1 MPYSIRP
8 HFPVSLFNREQP
20 APFDATSNP
29 GREVPRSGPG
39 RTLQWLLG
47 CLTMASISL
56 TLSAQSTFT
65 NSGTLSVTLNGT
77 NLVFN
82 YSMATNQGY
91 VTLLS
96 ASDLGTLSA
105 SPQAVNYALVPP
117 SRQGQFVVPMNP
129 NAPVRFFR
137 LLSEQ
142 WPSYYLNYPDLSD
155 ILPSA
160 SGQISIVGTGTNRV
174 FQYTHDTYNGG
185 TGPLEIQPVY
195 NTNSGNY
202 MGYQHVYFFHS
213 NTWTL
218 AKTIPVAGAFVFDV
232 AHGHFH
238 FPFAVYG
245 LYAANPDGSIGSLLI
260 PSPKDGFC
268 IGDSYL
274 YNSSLP
280 NAGTFGYVAACSDP
294 MTLRGLSIGCVDE
307 YDQSDE
313 GQSIPIPYLTN
324 GIYWL
329 KSMVDPFNYLAE
341 GIETNNETEVKLS
354 ISNSTVRVLQ
364 TISPALTPPPGITL
378 TLPGSTNLS
387 GTVQLTANTS
397 VTNGSGVQFLVDGL
411 AFGNVVSN
419 PPYVLSWDTTSVLN
433 GTHWLAAQIA
443 DSTGHYGCSPVILV
457 MVTNVSTIPPIVQI
471 TDPVSNSTVSA
482 VITVSV
488 TAAAQ
493 VGIPIVQFYVDST
506 PLGAPVT
513 APPFMTTWNTEPSTA
528 GLHVLTA
535 SAVDQ
540 DGLSNN
546 STPVSVTVDNSHPA
560 NTIGIDVTKFQDGTN
575 VLQTP
580 AFSTTTTSDLL
591 VAFVAYDGPSNGP
604 QTATVSGGGLNWLL
618 AKRSNIQHGT
628 AEIWVANATDFL
640 TSVSILAQPGVPG
653 YDGSLTVVAFT
664 NAAGPGVVG
673 QASAPTGAP
682 DIYIPGVLT
691 GNWVF
696 AVGNDWD
703 HATARMPV
711 SGQVLV
717 HQKLDTVAGDTYWV
731 QSTTAP
737 SVADGLVDIHDSSP
751 TNDEW
756 NYCAIEVVATRQ

>member
-1 MPYSIRP
+1 MPYLICRFFS
-8 HFPVSLFNREQP
+8 VLNFNP
-20 APFDATSNP
+20 TGFAPFDATSSR
-29 GREVPRSGPG
+29 GRDRLWSGPG
-39 RTLQWLLG
+39 RTLHLALC
-47 CLTMASISL
+47 CLAMASISL
-56 TLSAQSTFT
+56 TASAQGTFT
-65 NSGTLSVTLNGT
+65 NSGTLSVTRNGT

-82 YSMATNQGY
+82 YSTTTTQGY
-91 VTLLS
+91 VTLLT
-96 ASDLGTLSA
+96 AGDLGTLSA
-105 SPQAVNYALVPP
+105 SPQAVNYAAVPP
-117 SRQGQFVVPMNP
+117 SKQGQFVVPMNP
-129 NAPVRFFR
+129 NATTKYFR
-137 LLSEQ
+137 LLCEQ
-142 WPSYYLNYPDLSD
+142 WPTYYLNYPDLSD
-155 ILPSA
+155 IIPPA
-160 SGQISIVGTGTNRV
+160 QISIVGTGTNRV

-185 TGPLEIQPVY
+185 PGPLEIQPVY

-202 MGYQHVYFFHS
+202 LGYQHVYFFHS

-238 FPFAVYG
+238 FPFAAYG
-245 LYAANPDGSIGSLLI
+245 LYSSMPDGSIGSLLI

-274 YNSSLP
+274 YNKSLT
-280 NAGTFGYVAACSDP
+280 NAGVFGYVAACSDP
-294 MTLRGLSIGCVDE
+294 NTLRGLSIGCVDE

-313 GQSIPIPYLTN
+313 GQSIPIPNLTN

-341 GIETNNETEVKLS
+341 SNETNNMTEVKLS
-354 ISNSTVRVLQ
+354 ISNSTVTVLQ
-364 TISPALTPPPGITL
+364 TVNPILTPPPVITL

-411 AFGNVVSN
+411 PFGNVVSN
-419 PPYVLSWDTTSVLN
+419 PPYVLSWDTASVLN
-433 GTHWLAAQIA
+433 GTHWLAAQVA
-443 DSTGHYGCSPVILV
+443 DSTGHYGSSPVKLV
-457 MVTNVSTIPPIVQI
+457 TITNVSTIPPVVQI
-471 TDPVSNSTVSA
+471 TDPESNSTVSA
-482 VITVSV
+482 VITVAV

-493 VGIPIVQFYVDST
+493 VGIPTVQFYVDNT

-513 APPFMTTWNTEPSTA
+513 APPFMTTWNTEASTA

-540 DGLSNN
+540 NSLSN
-546 STPVSVTVDNSHPA
+546 SAAPVSVSVDNSHPP
-560 NTIGIDVTKFQDGTN
+560 NMIGIDTNVFRDGTN

-604 QTATVSGGGLNWLL
+604 QTATVSGGGVNWLL
-618 AKRSNIQHGT
+618 AKRSNTQHGT
-628 AEIWVANATDFL
+628 AEIWVAKATDFL
-640 TSVSILAQPGVPG
+640 TSVNVLSQPGVAG
-653 YDGSLTVVAFT
+653 YDGSLTVIAFT

-703 HATARMPV
+703 HATARVPV

-731 QSTTAP
+731 QSTTVP
-737 SVADGLVDIHDSSP
+737 SVADGLVDIHDNSP

-756 NYCAIEVVATRQ
+756 NYCAVEVVATRQ